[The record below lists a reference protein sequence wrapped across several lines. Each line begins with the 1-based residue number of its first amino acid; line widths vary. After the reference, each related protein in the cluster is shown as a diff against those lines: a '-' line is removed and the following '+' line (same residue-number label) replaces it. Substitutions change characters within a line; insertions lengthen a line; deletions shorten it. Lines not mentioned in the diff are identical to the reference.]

1 MSDMTRADRTEL
13 RSVVRLRCKVA
24 RNGIKARTAELLAEF
39 ESQVA
44 AQYRIDDARWKDV
57 TTAAAQAVAE
67 ADALVAAACE
77 EAGIPADFRPQ
88 LNLSWYDRGKSA
100 GAQRRE
106 ELRKVAHAQ
115 LDAVGKAASAAIDR
129 AELDAYTDL
138 AAGAL
143 QSDEARAWLEKL
155 PTLEQLMP
163 PLQIA
168 DAKAALSLGE
178 GKLTSKER
186 RALTRWGAPVKDD
199 DD

>member
-1 MSDMTRADRTEL
+1 M
-13 RSVVRLRCKVA
+13 
-24 RNGIKARTAELLAEF
+24 
-39 ESQVA
+39 
-44 AQYRIDDARWKDV
+44 
-57 TTAAAQAVAE
+57 
-67 ADALVAAACE
+67 
-77 EAGIPADFRPQ
+77 PADFRPQ

-129 AELDAYTDL
+129 AELGKACTDL

-163 PLQIA
+163 PLQMT
-168 DAKAALSLGE
+168 DAKAALSLGD
-178 GKLTSKER
+178 GKLTWKER
-186 RALTRWGAPVKDD
+186 RALSAWASAGE
-199 DD
+199 